1 MMLKTEIME
10 LVQRE
15 KKAIEYSNMCRKK
28 RNKSAEKLCNIFV
41 ALGIML
47 ILAIAFW
54 PVKANANE
62 TESETEL
69 SEDFVGWEKIGTETF
84 CIGVCTNA
92 NKDGMLLYDS
102 LKPVDPNYNY
112 IAYRYET
119 AREVKIGDVVLTRE
133 IWYGE
138 DDFDRISDE
147 VLWNIYDDIK

>member
-1 MMLKTEIME
+1 MLKTEIMDI
-10 LVQRE
+10 VARE
-15 KKAIEYSNMCRKK
+15 KNATAYIERCK
-28 RNKSAEKLCNIFV
+28 RNRSEKLCSIFV

-47 ILAIAFW
+47 ILAIALW
-54 PVKANANE
+54 PVKANASE

-84 CIGVCTNA
+84 CIGICTNA

-119 AREVKIGDVVLTRE
+119 AREVKIGDVVLTKE

-147 VLWNIYDDIK
+147 VLWNVYDDIK

>member
-1 MMLKTEIME
+1 MLKTEIMDI
-10 LVQRE
+10 VARE
-15 KKAIEYSNMCRKK
+15 KNATAYIERCK
-28 RNKSAEKLCNIFV
+28 RNRSEKLCNIYIV
-41 ALGIML
+41 LGIML

-54 PVKANANE
+54 PVKANASE

-119 AREVKIGDVVLTRE
+119 AREVKIGDVVLTKE
-133 IWYGE
+133 IWYGD